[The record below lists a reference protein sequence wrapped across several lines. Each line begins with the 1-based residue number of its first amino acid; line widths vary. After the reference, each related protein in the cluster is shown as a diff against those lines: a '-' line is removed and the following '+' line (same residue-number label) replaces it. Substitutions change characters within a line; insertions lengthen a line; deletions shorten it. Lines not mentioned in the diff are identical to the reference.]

1 MLAGAYRVKDWHQIR
16 QALPGAGA
24 GAELVVLVVR
34 PGAGAELVVLVVLV
48 VRPGAGAE
56 LAMLTGAQQQ
66 KPAQAAITV
75 PD

>member
-1 MLAGAYRVKDWHQIR
+1 MLVVLAGAYRVKDWHQIR

-24 GAELVVLVVR
+24 ELVVR
-34 PGAGAELVVLVVLV
+34 PGAGA
-48 VRPGAGAE
+48 GSGAE

>member
-34 PGAGAELVVLVVLV
+34 PGAGRA
-48 VRPGAGAE
+48 GAGV
-56 LAMLTGAQQQ
+56 GA
-66 KPAQAAITV
+66 V
-75 PD
+75 RC

>member
-1 MLAGAYRVKDWHQIR
+1 MLVVLAGAYRVKDWHQIR

-24 GAELVVLVVR
+24 E
-34 PGAGAELVVLVVLV
+34 LVVLV

-66 KPAQAAITV
+66 KPAQTAITV